1 MKLYRLGENEIR
13 IHLTGEDLEAYSIT
27 LDDFDYD
34 STKGRRVIWELF
46 DRAREETGFDA
57 AKEKVYIQL
66 YPKESGGCEL
76 FVTKLEKE
84 DDERV
89 CFLFSGSDNFLSALS
104 LFSLPPVG
112 ASYYR
117 DREGD
122 RDLRVSRGGK
132 LLRRNG
138 FPDLRLGQGVVFG
151 ASRDRGHEKI
161 RYADSHGTGGGIHRA
176 GTPLPRGGVY

>member
-84 DDERV
+84 EDERI
-89 CFLFSGSDNFLSALS
+89 CFLFFGPDHFLSALS
-104 LFSLPPVG
+104 LFPHTPTG
-112 ASYYR
+112 ASFYR
-117 DREGD
+117 DREGE
-122 RDLRVSRGGK
+122 RYFALI
-132 LLRRNG
+132 
-138 FPDLRLGQGVVFG
+138 PEG
-151 ASRDRGHEKI
+151 AAPAEITEYGERISPPPTRTYFH
-161 RYADSHGTGGGIHRA
+161 SHCKKVQIPNR
-176 GTPLPRGGVY
+176 